1 MLRGEILYRKGDY
14 DGAFAALRRSVELD
28 DNLPYD
34 EPWGWM
40 QPARH
45 ALGALLLE
53 QGHVREAEAV
63 FREDL
68 GLGGQLSRATVHPD
82 NVWSLKGLH
91 DCLEAG
97 DGKAEEMMQIRQKLD
112 IANARADRNVA
123 ASCFCSQAALQAG
136 E

>member
-1 MLRGEILYRKGDY
+1 MLRGEILYRQEDY
-14 DGAFAALRRSVELD
+14 EGAFAALRRSVVLE

-40 QPARH
+40 QPSRH

-53 QGHVREAEAV
+53 QRQLEEAEAV

-91 DCLEAG
+91 DCLEARG
-97 DGKAEEMMQIRQKLD
+97 ETVEIVQIGQRLD
-112 IANARADRNVA
+112 LANSRADRRVA
-123 ASCFCSQAALQAG
+123 AACFCAQAALQAA